1 MMVHQCHLIFPQ
13 AQMEM
18 LRKIIFQKIVCWWVK
33 LKFSSKSQ
41 GYHNQQKREIWWE
54 KWAKVVILYH
64 QRWTFVDQSIDFTKI
79 QENSPATQQALPSN
93 SKLWKLKLTNFPHWS
108 LGFYGT
114 KIKNEGVHQK
124 LWWWSFHVRLKV
136 VPPTWPK
143 LYPGASRFLPRRHVL
158 ASAWRRRGAFPP
170 VDITNVTPQVTNGFL
185 LENKL
190 ANLTHCFCGL
200 KIEWF
205 TKKSKA
211 QWSVIK
217 AALQGSGLLRAHGQ
231 GTLRL
236 IFESPVRLW
245 RRKRWEKTYL
255 TISWI
260 RKHQHFRGQIAVSRC
275 FYIMS
280 NSWDLLCCSPTST
293 EHV

>member
-18 LRKIIFQKIVCWWVK
+18 LWKIIFQKIVCWWVK

-41 GYHNQQKREIWWE
+41 GYHNQQKMEIWWE

-64 QRWTFVDQSIDFTKI
+64 QRWTFVDQSIDFTTI

-124 LWWWSFHVRLKV
+124 LWWWSFHVGLKV

-158 ASAWRRRGAFPP
+158 ASAWRRRG
-170 VDITNVTPQVTNGFL
+170 ITNVTPQVTNGFL

-190 ANLTHCFCGL
+190 ANLRQQYDSLLLWTKNRMVYQKIQSTMISHQSCFARQR
-200 KIEWF
+200 F
-205 TKKSKA
+205 TPRPRPRDIAPHFWVSCEAVKEKA
-211 QWSVIK
+211 LGEELPYYFLNQ
-217 AALQGSGLLRAHGQ
+217 
-231 GTLRL
+231 
-236 IFESPVRLW
+236 
-245 RRKRWEKTYL
+245 KT
-255 TISWI
+255 SA
-260 RKHQHFRGQIAVSRC
+260 F
-275 FYIMS
+275 
-280 NSWDLLCCSPTST
+280 
-293 EHV
+293 

>member
-1 MMVHQCHLIFPQ
+1 
-13 AQMEM
+13 MEEIWGNF
-18 LRKIIFQKIVCWWVK
+18 LRIKQSKLRFILNSEFMGDEKRSANKNGRLWKSISKSQSSLGKWWCINATSFSHKPKWRCCGKLFFRRFVCWWVK

-41 GYHNQQKREIWWE
+41 GYHNQQKMEIWWE

-185 LENKL
+185 LETN
-190 ANLTHCFCGL
+190 
-200 KIEWF
+200 
-205 TKKSKA
+205 
-211 QWSVIK
+211 
-217 AALQGSGLLRAHGQ
+217 
-231 GTLRL
+231 
-236 IFESPVRLW
+236 
-245 RRKRWEKTYL
+245 
-255 TISWI
+255 
-260 RKHQHFRGQIAVSRC
+260 
-275 FYIMS
+275 
-280 NSWDLLCCSPTST
+280 
-293 EHV
+293 